1 MKKLEAPRGLTIN
14 FKPSAKQYVVWQ
26 TLQANRCD
34 HCGGTLE
41 MRPSGVDKN
50 GHTIYTPTCTKCGST
65 DIPEIILGGGS
76 AGGGKSYLGCA
87 WVVSS
92 CLQYPG
98 IRMVLARK
106 ELKNL
111 LATTWSTLLNLL
123 TEWGFEQDVHY
134 HINNQRIVLTF
145 WNGSSI
151 VGLELSPSP
160 NDPDFNRLGSLEITG
175 GVVDEVSEVSE
186 KAVEVLQSRIRYK
199 VHESFIVGKLF
210 LVSNPAITW
219 IRRVFVMD
227 DDGNP
232 AKLPKG
238 YRYIPFSLFD
248 NPNEKFRMVY
258 YNKLIKIRDKAT
270 RDRLLWGNWLY
281 TDTNKMAVYH
291 SFDGEKHLV
300 TGLTDKYYN
309 PMKVIILSIDFNV
322 NPYMSCLPIQIDY
335 EKKEVYIFKEIIGK
349 PEDTLNN
356 TPAFSRYILK
366 YLKSKNQMD
375 RVLITGDPAG
385 AARSTQTEAGTNN
398 FTIINKTLSPVYR
411 TSIQI
416 FNTQPSQS
424 LRLDFINELLSG
436 YRGWKIMIDV
446 NCRKLTADL
455 IYQKKNP
462 DGTKEKKK
470 VLMDNGARAEQYGHL
485 SDCLDY
491 ALCYYLNE
499 EYNKF
504 INGEAEIVTTSD
516 TGDMYDSFS
525 Y

>member
-186 KAVEVLQSRIRYK
+186 KAVEVLQSRI
-199 VHESFIVGKLF
+199 
-210 LVSNPAITW
+210 
-219 IRRVFVMD
+219 
-227 DDGNP
+227 
-232 AKLPKG
+232 
-238 YRYIPFSLFD
+238 
-248 NPNEKFRMVY
+248 
-258 YNKLIKIRDKAT
+258 
-270 RDRLLWGNWLY
+270 
-281 TDTNKMAVYH
+281 
-291 SFDGEKHLV
+291 
-300 TGLTDKYYN
+300 
-309 PMKVIILSIDFNV
+309 
-322 NPYMSCLPIQIDY
+322 
-335 EKKEVYIFKEIIGK
+335 
-349 PEDTLNN
+349 
-356 TPAFSRYILK
+356 
-366 YLKSKNQMD
+366 
-375 RVLITGDPAG
+375 
-385 AARSTQTEAGTNN
+385 
-398 FTIINKTLSPVYR
+398 
-411 TSIQI
+411 
-416 FNTQPSQS
+416 
-424 LRLDFINELLSG
+424 
-436 YRGWKIMIDV
+436 
-446 NCRKLTADL
+446 
-455 IYQKKNP
+455 
-462 DGTKEKKK
+462 
-470 VLMDNGARAEQYGHL
+470 
-485 SDCLDY
+485 
-491 ALCYYLNE
+491 
-499 EYNKF
+499 
-504 INGEAEIVTTSD
+504 
-516 TGDMYDSFS
+516 
-525 Y
+525 